1 VQIKRIV
8 VPALIPA
15 AFLLGT
21 TVNTGIARQAQ
32 ADPGV
37 VQVAFMKVDP
47 TKNAEYMAL
56 ERDIW
61 KPMHQDRIKQG
72 TMRSWTVYSV
82 RFPTGTKREYDY
94 AVVNTYNSLADA
106 DRSMQ
111 DVAAR
116 IHPKIPIA
124 ELSRRTYAARD
135 LVRGELWYK
144 VDEAIR

>member
-1 VQIKRIV
+1 VQIRRMAL
-8 VPALIPA
+8 PALIPA

-32 ADPGV
+32 ADPAV

-47 TKNAEYMAL
+47 DKDAEYLAL

-82 RFPTGTKREYDY
+82 RFPAGTTREYDY
-94 AVVNTYNSLADA
+94 AVVNTYNSLADI
-106 DRSMQ
+106 DRSML
-111 DVAAR
+111 DVAAK
-116 IHPKIPIA
+116 IHPKMPAA
-124 ELSRRTYAARD
+124 ELGRRTGAARS

-144 VDEAIR
+144 VDEAK